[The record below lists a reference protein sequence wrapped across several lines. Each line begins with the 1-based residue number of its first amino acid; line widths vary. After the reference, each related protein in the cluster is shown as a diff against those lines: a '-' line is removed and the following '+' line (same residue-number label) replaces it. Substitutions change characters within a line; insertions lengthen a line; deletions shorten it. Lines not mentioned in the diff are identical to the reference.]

1 MVPIPPL
8 AERAPF
14 LIDSSLRL
22 WGMEEKNRRNI
33 LILDPERDTAELFA
47 RALETHAAR
56 CKCYWVQSA
65 QSARGL
71 LAEIPF
77 NIVLADVGL
86 LQEDRFML
94 LDTIRKMESGTRV
107 IVNAYLNEKNKLKSA
122 VEMGASGSFIKPIM
136 VNALRKI
143 IDELPLEDR
152 FVQS

>member
-1 MVPIPPL
+1 
-8 AERAPF
+8 
-14 LIDSSLRL
+14 
-22 WGMEEKNRRNI
+22 MEEKNRRNI

-56 CKCYWVQSA
+56 YKCYWVQSA

-94 LDTIRKMESGTRV
+94 LDTIRTMESGTRV
-107 IVNAYLNEKNKLKSA
+107 IVNAYLNEKDKLKSA
-122 VEMGASGSFIKPIM
+122 VEMGAAGSFIKPIM

-143 IDELPLEDR
+143 IDELPIEDR
-152 FVQS
+152 LVQS